1 MRNISIT
8 LKIAISL
15 LLIGLLPVVVIN
27 IVATDSSRES
37 LTNEAMNRLS
47 AVSKIKQER
56 ISAFFDERM
65 VDTKVLALA
74 PSIPEAVYVLD
85 SLSKEAKNQGYQLN
99 QDLLNYPPM
108 KEAYDKYIPYFKQF
122 NDQYGYYDVFVIS
135 PNSGR
140 ILLTVALESDFGSE
154 LTSEDTHLATAW
166 QKVKATK
173 TMQITDVEPYEPSNL
188 EPAMFIVEPVYLK
201 GEYVGSVA
209 VQISFTQIN
218 NIMQQR
224 EGMGETGETYL
235 VGSDY
240 LMRSDSY
247 LDPEHRT
254 LKKSLLG
261 NVKDNGIKT
270 EATEKAIAGES
281 GMGFIIDYHGN
292 EVASVYAPI
301 DIMNLRWAVVSEMDS
316 EEVYQAAD
324 ELSMQLLYLLLVVLA
339 VVLIVVFVIS
349 KSISK
354 GIKNVINELNS
365 LITAVV
371 NGKLDIRGDSSKVLI
386 DFKSIIDN
394 INDLINAFV
403 QPLNV
408 VAEYVDRVSKGDIP
422 PKVKEDYKGDFNE
435 IKNNLNQ
442 LIDTVNR
449 LVDDTN
455 ELAEAAGNYD
465 FTKRANAEIHQGEF
479 RTLLSGINNTLDNI
493 VIPLNELIG
502 DVVDMSQSASD
513 GRLDKRINTAKHKGD
528 FIKVA
533 EGFNNTLDN
542 LISPLNVA
550 AEYVDRISKGDL
562 PPKIA
567 DEYRGDFNELKNNLN
582 TCIDSI
588 EKLVEDSHKLNE
600 AAADGILDFRAD
612 EMFHHG
618 EFRAIINGVNT
629 TLDVMS
635 EPLQDATEFLNSV
648 AKGEKTHAYDKPDA
662 KGAYEVA
669 YSGMNTL
676 HSFLEKLNNDLKE
689 TSNSAVTG
697 DTSARI
703 DVSIYPGSWREIT
716 SGINNT
722 IEAIATPMN
731 VALVNIDKLAKGIL
745 PDEIENNFQGDFER
759 LIGNMNNLI
768 SVFSTMNSNLLKTI
782 EEHANGDVAY
792 RCDVD
797 GMQGLYLEIMSGI
810 NQALDSIA
818 NPVIE
823 AIGIMNMFAA
833 GDLSKKMRDLP
844 GKQIILTNGMNSIRD
859 NLIALVDDVK
869 YLADAAEKGELSTR
883 ADEAKHSGEY
893 KNVIKGVNQTMD
905 NIVTPLNLAANYVSD
920 ISSGNIPQQIT
931 ETWYGDFNTLK
942 TNLNRCID
950 AVNQLVD
957 DANMLAESAANNELD
972 KRADE
977 TLHEGDFKKVI
988 GGVNTTLDIVAESKK
1003 EADRLSLAQAEVLE
1017 SAGDVLSMM
1026 SQGDLTQIMSGNYT
1040 GDHKVLQDSLNSVI
1054 YALGEL
1060 ISEVSDS
1067 VHQVS
1072 SASNQNLSTM
1082 EAMAAASQEQS
1093 HQAEEVAAA
1102 IEQMSRTVTDNAE
1115 NAAKTS
1121 DVARKNQE
1129 IAEDG
1134 GTIVKD
1140 TVLKMQDIAK
1150 VVKQS
1155 ADNITKLGESGQKIG
1170 EIISVI
1176 DDIADQTNLLALNAA
1191 IEAARAGEQ
1200 GRGFAVV
1207 ADEVRKLAERTT
1219 EATKE
1224 IAGMISG
1231 IQNETRNAVEA
1242 MNIGTNEVQNGI
1254 DLADKA
1260 GSALNEI
1267 VVSSKEVLDMVNAI
1281 ATSNE
1286 EQSATAEEVAKN
1298 MTEISRVTADSAA
1311 QIEDIVNATQIVSQ
1325 LSNKLNDLISKFR
1338 VQKADRNNHGNN
1350 LDELDFREI
1359 KQLQ

>member
-1 MRNISIT
+1 MKKLSIT
-8 LKIAISL
+8 LRISLSL
-15 LLIGLLPVVVIN
+15 LLVGLLPVFILEQ
-27 IVATDSSRES
+27 VATDSSRES
-37 LTNEAMNRLS
+37 LKNEAMQRLY
-47 AVSKIKQER
+47 AVSKIKQGR
-56 ISAFFDERM
+56 IASYFEERM
-65 VDTKVLALA
+65 TDAKVLSNTPTIA
-74 PSIPEAVYVLD
+74 EAVYIMD
-85 SLSKEAKNQGYQLN
+85 SLSKEAKDLGYQLN
-99 QDLLNYPPM
+99 TDLLNYKPM
-108 KEAYDKYIPYFKQF
+108 KDAYDKYLPYFKEF
-122 NDQYGYYDVFVIS
+122 NDEYGYYDVFIIS

-140 ILLTVALESDFGSE
+140 ILLSVALEADYGNE
-154 LTSEDTHLATAW
+154 LENENTHLAEAW
-166 QKVKATK
+166 K
-173 TMQITDVEPYEPSNL
+173 TMKETQQQQITDVQPYAPSNMD
-188 EPAMFIVEPVYLK
+188 PAIFIVQPSFLD
-201 GEYVGSVA
+201 GEYVGAVA
-209 VQISFTQIN
+209 VQLSFDQIN
-218 NIMQQR
+218 SIMQQR
-224 EGMGETGETYL
+224 EGMGESGETYL
-235 VGSDY
+235 VGSDF

-247 LDPEHRT
+247 LDKENRN

-261 NVKDNGIKT
+261 NVKNNGIKT
-270 EATEKAIAGES
+270 LATEKAISGES
-281 GMGFIIDYHGN
+281 GMEMITDYNGN
-292 EVASVYAPI
+292 EVASVFAPL
-301 DIMNLRWAVVSEMDS
+301 DIKDMRWAIVSEMDS
-316 EEVYQAAD
+316 EEIYKSAD
-324 ELSMQLLYLLLVVLA
+324 ELSSQLLLLMFIVFA
-339 VVLIVVFVIS
+339 VVILIVLIIS
-349 KSISK
+349 RSMSK
-354 GIKNVINELNS
+354 GIKNVIAELNS
-365 LITAVV
+365 LISSVV
-371 NGKLDIRGDSSKVLI
+371 NGKLDVRGDSSKVLI
-386 DFKSIIDN
+386 DFRSIIDN

-449 LVDDTN
+449 LVHDTN

-493 VIPLNELIG
+493 VIPLNELIS
-502 DVVDMSQSASD
+502 DVVDMSQAASD
-513 GRLDKRINTAKHKGD
+513 GRLDKRINVSKHKGD
-528 FIKVA
+528 FVKVA
-533 EGFNNTLDN
+533 EGFNTTLNN

-562 PPKIA
+562 PPKI
-567 DEYRGDFNELKNNLN
+567 DEEYRGDFNELKNNLN

-588 EKLVEDSHKLNE
+588 EKLVADSHKLNE
-600 AAADGILDFRAD
+600 AAAQGIIDCRAD
-612 EMFHHG
+612 ETFHHG

-629 TLDVMS
+629 TLDKMS
-635 EPLQDATEFLNSV
+635 EPLNDATDFLNNV
-648 AKGEKTHAYDKPDA
+648 AQGSETKSYNKPDA
-662 KGAYEVA
+662 QGAYLVA
-669 YSGMNTL
+669 YTGMNKL
-676 HSFLEKLNNDLKE
+676 HSFLEQLNSDLKI
-689 TSNSAVTG
+689 TSTKTVSG

-703 DVSIYPGSWREIT
+703 DVSIYPGNWKEIT
-716 SGINNT
+716 SGINDT
-722 IEAIATPMN
+722 IEALATPMN
-731 VALVNIDKLAKGIL
+731 VVLANIDKLSKGVL
-745 PDEIENNFQGDFER
+745 PDTIENNFQGDFEK
-759 LIGNMNNLI
+759 LIRNMNSLI
-768 SVFSTMNSNLLKTI
+768 TVFSTMNRNLLKTI
-782 EEHANGDVAY
+782 EEHAQGNIAD
-792 RCDVD
+792 RCDVE
-797 GMQGLYLEIMSGI
+797 GMEGLYLDIMSGI

-823 AIGIMNMFAA
+823 AIGIINMYAD
-833 GDLSKKMRDLP
+833 GDLSKIMRDLP
-844 GKQIILTNGMNSIRD
+844 GKQIILTNAMNKIRT
-859 NLIALVDDVK
+859 NLMALVDDVK
-869 YLADAAEKGELSTR
+869 YLADAAEKGKLSSR
-883 ADEAKHSGEY
+883 ADENKHLGEFR
-893 KNVIKGVNQTMD
+893 NVIKGVNQTVD
-905 NIVTPLNLAANYVSD
+905 NIVTPLNLAADYVSD
-920 ISSGNIPQQIT
+920 ISSGNIPEQIT
-931 ETWYGDFNTLK
+931 ETWFGDFNTLK
-942 TNLNRCID
+942 ENLNRCIV

-957 DANMLAESAANNELD
+957 DANMLAESAAQNRLD

-977 TLHEGDFKKVI
+977 TQHEGDFKKVI
-988 GGVNTTLDIVAESKK
+988 QGVNRTLDIVADSKN
-1003 EADRLSLAQAEVLE
+1003 EADRLSIAQAEVLE
-1017 SAGDVLSMM
+1017 NAGNVLSMM
-1026 SQGDLTQIMSGNYT
+1026 SQGDLTNIMAGNYE

-1054 YALGEL
+1054 HALGEL

-1102 IEQMSRTVTDNAE
+1102 IEQMSRTVTDNAS
-1115 NAAKTS
+1115 NASKTS

-1134 GTIVKD
+1134 GHIVKD
-1140 TVLKMQDIAK
+1140 TVSKMQDIAK

-1176 DDIADQTNLLALNAA
+1176 NDIADQTNLLALNAA

-1254 DLADKA
+1254 DLADRA

-1267 VVSSKEVLDMVNAI
+1267 VISSKELLDMVNSI
-1281 ATSNE
+1281 ASSNE

-1325 LSNKLNDLISKFR
+1325 LSNKLNDLIAKFSVNSSKDKFS
-1338 VQKADRNNHGNN
+1338 GNSLGYN
-1350 LDELDFREI
+1350 SREI
-1359 KQLQ
+1359 KQLR